1 KFAPSVTLA
10 QSQGSQS
17 VGLID
22 GSAVSSCA
30 NLRRHGMACPRCGA
44 EALAGTRFCG
54 TCGTT
59 LLFICQSCRTE
70 NAIEN
75 NFCGQCGAPLPGSSE
90 SKPDAFS
97 PVQDGELKQVTI
109 LFCDVVDSTVI
120 AERLGPEAMH
130 EVIRW
135 FIDTALAEVGRYGG
149 TAPQFTGDGVMA
161 LFGAPIAHEDHVRR
175 ALLAA
180 PAVRGAISGTGGGGP
195 EQPPPE
201 LGVRT

>member
-1 KFAPSVTLA
+1 MT
-10 QSQGSQS
+10 
-17 VGLID
+17 
-22 GSAVSSCA
+22 
-30 NLRRHGMACPRCGA
+30 CPRCDA
-44 EALAGTRFCG
+44 ETLSGMRFCG
-54 TCGTT
+54 TCGAP
-59 LLFICQSCRTE
+59 LLLICQSCRTQ

-75 NFCGQCGAPLPGSSE
+75 KFCGQCGAPLPQSSE
-90 SKPDAFS
+90 SKPGAFS
-97 PVQDGELKQVTI
+97 SAQDGELKQVTI

-135 FIDTALAEVGRYGG
+135 FIETALAEVGRYGG
-149 TAPQFTGDGVMA
+149 TAPQFTGDGFMA

-180 PAVRGAISGTGGGGP
+180 LAIRDAISVTGGGGP